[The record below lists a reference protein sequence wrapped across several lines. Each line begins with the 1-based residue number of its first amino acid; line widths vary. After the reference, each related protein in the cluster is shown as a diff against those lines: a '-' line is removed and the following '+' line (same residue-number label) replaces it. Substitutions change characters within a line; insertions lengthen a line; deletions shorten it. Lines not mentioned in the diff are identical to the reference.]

1 VSAEAPG
8 SQRSIRPE
16 TAVHGLVRPN
26 HENLDRGAID
36 HAQRMSAL
44 RDERGVLTPRT
55 ASDASG
61 GLFIGRAPCLR
72 WIKGLFYIRFMHI
85 VLDSYNLTSAERLL
99 CETALTT
106 AGSIVEAAKLLGIT
120 RHALKRR
127 IIKHNIRWSRDG
139 GRISAG
145 ASDGGRVAAGAPA
158 VAAVSA

>member
-1 VSAEAPG
+1 
-8 SQRSIRPE
+8 
-16 TAVHGLVRPN
+16 
-26 HENLDRGAID
+26 
-36 HAQRMSAL
+36 
-44 RDERGVLTPRT
+44 
-55 ASDASG
+55 
-61 GLFIGRAPCLR
+61 
-72 WIKGLFYIRFMHI
+72 MHI
-85 VLDSYNLTSAERLL
+85 VLDNYNLTSAERLL

-145 ASDGGRVAAGAPA
+145 ANEGGRVAASAPA